1 MGFMRPDG
9 VLWFGAVRGRMCINQ
24 FPVQSFGQPSRF
36 KNKFKDVKLQ
46 GGRARADVQPECDT
60 QLRGTSPVPSAAFWA
75 TRVILSTK
83 RQTLPREE
91 P

>member
-9 VLWFGAVRGRMCINQ
+9 VLWFGAVRGRMCISQ

-46 GGRARADVQPECDT
+46 GGRARADVQPE
-60 QLRGTSPVPSAAFWA
+60 
-75 TRVILSTK
+75 
-83 RQTLPREE
+83 
-91 P
+91 